1 MSYKCDI
8 CVCSF
13 KTNQHYLR
21 HMSSNKHQ
29 LRASNNCKMFECV
42 GCNKKFSHSSTLS
55 NHKTKCKTIN
65 TTNSLQEQMTKMRED
80 FEKERDELRAQISIL
95 LENQSKVPDPQPII
109 SYVNKPTRRKIK
121 PLTRCNIAQMQNNK
135 CNSCSN
141 ELTEYFQIDHII
153 ALQYGGTDDEQNLQ
167 ALCCECHA
175 KKSIIENKRR
185 DKIKKAIDAIIN
197 EENSESPSPII
208 QNSL

>member
-55 NHKTKCKTIN
+55 NHKTKCKI
-65 TTNSLQEQMTKMRED
+65 LID
-80 FEKERDELRAQISIL
+80 FYMKSTVR
-95 LENQSKVPDPQPII
+95 
-109 SYVNKPTRRKIK
+109 PTPK
-121 PLTRCNIAQMQNNK
+121 
-135 CNSCSN
+135 
-141 ELTEYFQIDHII
+141 
-153 ALQYGGTDDEQNLQ
+153 GG
-167 ALCCECHA
+167 
-175 KKSIIENKRR
+175 S
-185 DKIKKAIDAIIN
+185 
-197 EENSESPSPII
+197 S
-208 QNSL
+208 